1 MASYHFTTI
10 VSNTHVFKLLALIHS
25 LEQTAHSF
33 KLSVLCADPLAYKVL
48 SEFPHPHVQ
57 YEQLEDIEDETL
69 RKAKDDRTF
78 HEYWPDVK
86 ARFFAQNP

>member
-25 LEQTAHSF
+25 LEQTSRSF
-33 KLSVLCADPLAYKVL
+33 KLSVLCADPLAYQVL

-57 YEQLEDIEDETL
+57 YE
-69 RKAKDDRTF
+69 
-78 HEYWPDVK
+78 
-86 ARFFAQNP
+86 